1 MSKKIICV
9 ALSVALIISTF
20 VACKSKNEENN
31 AESTNPTVIETVTDE
46 QGEAVTDASGEA
58 VTEVYEEIPV
68 VDDKGN
74 VVKDENGK
82 TVTKKVPATTSK
94 DKDNSRPWNSGG
106 SVTKPNKDNTTIT
119 TKPEDKGT
127 TTKPEKPTEKP
138 IKPTEKPTEKPTTP
152 PTKPTDPHTKPTDPP
167 NKPTEPPTEKPT
179 ERSED
184 IDYFVQYAINYGKSI
199 GLKYDP
205 NGDKDDPNY
214 GWDTPI
220 IIRTPVVGD
229 NKISMREEDIRVS
242 LNRIKRE
249 GFTSFWVQASN
260 EDFDGNPMSGGK
272 HYLYIGR

>member
-1 MSKKIICV
+1 MKKRIMATV
-9 ALSVALIISTF
+9 LALVLASSALT
-20 VACKSKNEENN
+20 ACGKNDSEN

-152 PTKPTDPHTKPTDPP
+152 PTKPTDPPTKPTDLPT
-167 NKPTEPPTEKPT
+167 KPTEPPTEKPT

-214 GWDTPI
+214 GWDMPTI
-220 IIRTPVVGD
+220 ITAPVVG
-229 NKISMREEDIRVS
+229 NYKISYKEKEIRDA
-242 LNRIKRE
+242 LNLMKRE
-249 GFTSFWVQASN
+249 GSISFWVQASN